1 MIVSRKN
8 RVKEMLTIL
17 FLIQWVSR
25 RSRSKQSIAGCVP
38 CWGEMRAPYHYILRR
53 HIHPWFGRSPQLDLR
68 WAQKSKIFSHINL
81 GSESYYRT
89 QDLSCSSSCSNL
101 FLCDSRSISGVTN
114 LWLPHQTTCVTSLA
128 CFFHLLASN
137 TISPLVISH

>member
-1 MIVSRKN
+1 MTVSRKN

-25 RSRSKQSIAGCVP
+25 RSRGKQSIAGCVA
-38 CWGEMRAPYHYILRR
+38 CCGEMRASYRYILRR
-53 HIHPWFGRSPQLDLR
+53 RIHSWFGRSLQLDLR
-68 WAQKSKIFSHINL
+68 WTQKSKMFSHINL

-89 QDLSCSSSCSNL
+89 QDLSYSSSCSNL

-114 LWLPHQTTCVTSLA
+114 WWLPHQTTCVTSLA
-128 CFFHLLASN
+128 WFFHLLASN
-137 TISPLVISH
+137 TISTLVISH